1 MIECWHL
8 TAEEHSLLVTECLL
22 PICRVHAPATMHAAS
37 ILRRQDAHPANP
49 AGSAERAEA
58 MPKASVPG
66 WRAPQLS
73 QLVDRLGPESA
84 AASNSQP
91 ANNSGGPQ
99 ATKMLRGSRLAV
111 LGPATH
117 ASSGTQPPAGD
128 EPGCNL
134 EEQYIAAAVP
144 AHALLSCLMAR
155 PRTVLTADP
164 LPFANAETP
173 LRDPPAHRD
182 ADDGTGAG
190 SDAAS
195 STAGS
200 EAKPDFLDKAIS
212 MAGRLKIQRKG
223 KRAPTRQRL
232 LQAEA
237 ADLQTIQSHI
247 AALIEVSLPVVQV
260 SRAKP
265 GLCPLFKHVNGASLS
280 FLCRK

>member
-1 MIECWHL
+1 M
-8 TAEEHSLLVTECLL
+8 TECLL
-22 PICRVHAPATMHAAS
+22 PVCRVHAPATMHAAS

-58 MPKASVPG
+58 TPKASVPG

-73 QLVDRLGPESA
+73 QLVDRLGPQSA

-91 ANNSGGPQ
+91 ANNSEGPQ

-111 LGPATH
+111 LRPATH
-117 ASSGTQPPAGD
+117 ASSGAQPPAGD
-128 EPGCNL
+128 EPGCIS

-280 FLCRK
+280 FSCRM